1 MEIVNG
7 TLESDRMHR
16 AARAVA
22 QATALDPS
30 ADPCAAIRREF
41 DLASD
46 FDCSAWTITVR
57 RGVLP
62 SKLSD
67 ALGSASADGTGDMM
81 LVRIDWSRDTW
92 SFPNVFPAANASNNS
107 ASPDARFAFRMSQ
120 SVSPAASPKAE
131 PYMLRAPFAALISF
145 VRDRRGS
152 ASIELAF
159 GAVALIGVSAVCF
172 DLYSRVSADTAV
184 SRMAA
189 TMADYVSRDTAPDG
203 AELTAL
209 GAFLHERELGV
220 PADVVYVIT
229 ALRQPAGN
237 PLPAVAVLWSDDSIR
252 VGDATTTAALAGG
265 CARRVT
271 EDDQANLHAALP
283 ATFTMAA
290 GEVLVIAEACA
301 RLTREG
307 SLTGRFVAGD
317 IYRLHAVPVRD
328 PSNPPSA
335 PA

>member
-1 MEIVNG
+1 
-7 TLESDRMHR
+7 
-16 AARAVA
+16 
-22 QATALDPS
+22 
-30 ADPCAAIRREF
+30 
-41 DLASD
+41 
-46 FDCSAWTITVR
+46 
-57 RGVLP
+57 
-62 SKLSD
+62 
-67 ALGSASADGTGDMM
+67 
-81 LVRIDWSRDTW
+81 
-92 SFPNVFPAANASNNS
+92 
-107 ASPDARFAFRMSQ
+107 
-120 SVSPAASPKAE
+120 
-131 PYMLRAPFAALISF
+131 MLRARIPALPRF

-152 ASIELAF
+152 AAIEIAL

-172 DLYSRVSADTAV
+172 DLYSRVGADTAV
-184 SRMAA
+184 SRMVA
-189 TMADYVSRDTAPDG
+189 TMADYVSREAAPDG

-209 GAFLHERELGV
+209 GTFLHEHELGV
-220 PADVVYVIT
+220 PADVAYVIT

-237 PLPAVAVLWSDDSIR
+237 PLPAVEVLWSDDSIR

-283 ATFTMAA
+283 ATFSMAA

-328 PSNPPSA
+328 PGNPPAA
-335 PA
+335 PV

>member
-1 MEIVNG
+1 MP
-7 TLESDRMHR
+7 R
-16 AARAVA
+16 AR
-22 QATALDPS
+22 
-30 ADPCAAIRREF
+30 
-41 DLASD
+41 
-46 FDCSAWTITVR
+46 
-57 RGVLP
+57 
-62 SKLSD
+62 
-67 ALGSASADGTGDMM
+67 
-81 LVRIDWSRDTW
+81 
-92 SFPNVFPAANASNNS
+92 FPAL
-107 ASPDARFAFRMSQ
+107 SQ
-120 SVSPAASPKAE
+120 
-131 PYMLRAPFAALISF
+131 F
-145 VRDRRGS
+145 VRERRGS
-152 ASIELAF
+152 AGVELAL

-172 DLYSRVSADTAV
+172 DLYSRVNADTAV

-189 TMADYVSRDTAPDG
+189 TMADYVSRDAAPDG
-203 AELTAL
+203 DELAAL

-220 PADVVYVIT
+220 PADLAYVIT

-237 PLPAVAVLWSDDSIR
+237 PLPAVEVLWSDDSIR
-252 VGDATTTAALAGG
+252 VGNAATTAAIASR

-283 ATFTMAA
+283 ATFAMAA

-317 IYRLHAVPVRD
+317 IYRLHAVPARD

>member
-1 MEIVNG
+1 
-7 TLESDRMHR
+7 
-16 AARAVA
+16 
-22 QATALDPS
+22 
-30 ADPCAAIRREF
+30 
-41 DLASD
+41 
-46 FDCSAWTITVR
+46 
-57 RGVLP
+57 
-62 SKLSD
+62 
-67 ALGSASADGTGDMM
+67 
-81 LVRIDWSRDTW
+81 
-92 SFPNVFPAANASNNS
+92 
-107 ASPDARFAFRMSQ
+107 
-120 SVSPAASPKAE
+120 
-131 PYMLRAPFAALISF
+131 MLRATLAALTSF

-152 ASIELAF
+152 ASLEFAF

-189 TMADYVSRDTAPDG
+189 TMADYVSRDTAPDS

-209 GAFLHERELGV
+209 SAFLNEHELGV
-220 PADVVYVIT
+220 PANLAYVIT
-229 ALRQPAGN
+229 AFRQPAGN
-237 PLPAVAVLWSDDSIR
+237 PLPAVEVLWSDDSIR
-252 VGDATTTAALAGG
+252 VGDTTITAALADG
-265 CARRVT
+265 CARHLT
-271 EDDQANLHAALP
+271 ADAAAALP
-283 ATFTMAA
+283 ATFAMAA

>member
-1 MEIVNG
+1 M
-7 TLESDRMHR
+7 
-16 AARAVA
+16 
-22 QATALDPS
+22 
-30 ADPCAAIRREF
+30 RR
-41 DLASD
+41 
-46 FDCSAWTITVR
+46 V
-57 RGVLP
+57 P
-62 SKLSD
+62 
-67 ALGSASADGTGDMM
+67 
-81 LVRIDWSRDTW
+81 
-92 SFPNVFPAANASNNS
+92 
-107 ASPDARFAFRMSQ
+107 FAF
-120 SVSPAASPKAE
+120 
-131 PYMLRAPFAALISF
+131 LTSF

-152 ASIELAF
+152 AAIELAF

-189 TMADYVSRDTAPDG
+189 TMADYVSRDAAPDG
-203 AELTAL
+203 SELAAL
-209 GAFLHERELGV
+209 GAFLHEHELGV
-220 PADVVYVIT
+220 PADLAYVIT
-229 ALRQPAGN
+229 ALHQPAGT
-237 PLPAVAVLWSDDSIR
+237 PPPAVVVLWSDNSIR

-271 EDDQANLHAALP
+271 MDNNANLHAALP
-283 ATFTMAA
+283 ATFAMAA

-317 IYRLHAVPVRD
+317 IYRLHAAPVRD